1 MMSAEVGTTIA
12 IHTLDRASGIQS
24 NLTAD
29 LKASRRFAP
38 SWSADGARVMYAV
51 VGQAGRGP
59 VWRAA
64 DGRDAESVLPSPRG
78 IGYFEM
84 SPDRRTLI
92 GKFTLRQ
99 DDEGRD
105 LWWWTVADTTPHR
118 FTTGPAN
125 DYGARFSP
133 DGKWVAYTADI
144 NGVRQAFVAAFPG
157 PGVRMQLTQEG
168 ALNVVWGPDGKTVY
182 YSQGNRVMA
191 CEMTLGATP
200 AVLRNRVVLSGDYL
214 LTEFTFAP
222 FDVSRNG
229 EFVLVRALRPPHT
242 VVVRGAL
249 P

>member
-1 MMSAEVGTTIA
+1 
-12 IHTLDRASGIQS
+12 
-24 NLTAD
+24 
-29 LKASRRFAP
+29 
-38 SWSADGARVMYAV
+38 MYAG

-59 VWRAA
+59 VWCAA

-168 ALNVVWGPDGKTVY
+168 ALNVVWGPDGKTVTR
-182 YSQGNRVMA
+182 QV
-191 CEMTLGATP
+191 EVGA
-200 AVLRNRVVLSGDYL
+200 ADLFHAQILSGLQEGENVL
-214 LTEFTFAP
+214 L
-222 FDVSRNG
+222 SRPD
-229 EFVLVRALRPPHT
+229 EEES
-242 VVVRGAL
+242 
-249 P
+249 